1 MAEGPRAEN
10 KVAVVTAASKGIG
23 EAVARELHEHGYRL
37 GLLSRSGC
45 KDLAKELD
53 AVAVAG
59 SVTEEADLAR
69 LVEETVGR
77 FGRLDAAVSNSGR
90 HAEIMAKHGI
100 TTLPTATSRTMAY
113 DPDLD
118 FDATTLPW
126 AAWHDDLD
134 LVVLNC
140 VKLAKLAT
148 PHLLAAGGGAIV
160 NISGTDG
167 GQPRA
172 TTPLGTLRMALHGFT
187 KIYSD
192 RYAREGIRMNC
203 LLPGMIENALGP
215 SNADVVNAIPMARGG
230 TLKEIAAATA
240 FLLSDDAGYITG
252 QMITADGG
260 MNRGI

>member
-1 MAEGPRAEN
+1 MAEQ

-23 EAVARELHEHGYRL
+23 EAIARELHARGYRL

-45 KDLAKELD
+45 KELAKELD

-69 LVEETVGR
+69 LVEETVSR

-90 HAEIMAKHGI
+90 HAEVIAKHGI
-100 TTLPTATSRTMAY
+100 TGLPTATSRTMAY
-113 DPDLD
+113 DPELA
-118 FDATTLPW
+118 FDPTSLPW

-134 LVVLNC
+134 LIVLNC
-140 VKLAKLAT
+140 VKLAKAAT

-167 GQPRA
+167 GQARA
-172 TTPLGTLRMALHGFT
+172 TTTLGTLRMALHGFT
-187 KIYSD
+187 KLYAD

-215 SNADVVNAIPMARGG
+215 SNADVVNAIPMGRGG
-230 TLKEIAAATA
+230 TLKEVATAAA
-240 FLLSDDAGYITG
+240 FLLSEEAGFITG

-260 MNRGI
+260 MNRRI